1 MVRNEMLLNWM
12 RTWELDDSL
21 YYKKSAIRQACFMRD
36 EICMRLLK
44 TPCFVISSHVSK
56 SCLLPVYMFRMNNG
70 IEIICRDNFY
80 GWVVSVKTPTPECEV
95 YLPTDLVHGDDGED
109 IHHVYCEG
117 FRPEWVYSYDDN
129 HRMTFRVDNDYQ
141 LWALMRMLNIENWG
155 WNAYNEEVF
164 LEKEKDVVLDVLCKA
179 KTANPEMGNSD
190 IFCKTFYYDTHDYY
204 KGCYDMWRNDE
215 ELAEHI
221 IENQDIFDIF
231 AREWQTIRY
240 GLEFGN
246 KEE

>member
-1 MVRNEMLLNWM
+1 MARNEMLLNWM
-12 RTWELDDSL
+12 RRWELDDSL
-21 YYKKSAIRQACFMRD
+21 YYKTSAIRQVCFMRD

-95 YLPTDLVHGDDGED
+95 YLPTDLVHGDDGKD

-117 FRPEWVYSYDDN
+117 FRREWVYSYDDN
-129 HRMTFRVDNDYQ
+129 HKMTFRVDDDYQ
-141 LWALMRMLNIENWG
+141 LWALMRMLNMENWG
-155 WNAYNEEVF
+155 WNACDEEVF
-164 LEKEKDVVLDVLCKA
+164 LEKEKDAVLDVLCKA
-179 KTANPEMGNSD
+179 KTANPEMDNSD
-190 IFCKTFYYDTHDYY
+190 IFCKTFYHDTHEFY
-204 KGCYDMWRNDE
+204 KGCYDTWRNDD

-231 AREWQTIRY
+231 AREWQTIQY

-246 KEE
+246 KKK